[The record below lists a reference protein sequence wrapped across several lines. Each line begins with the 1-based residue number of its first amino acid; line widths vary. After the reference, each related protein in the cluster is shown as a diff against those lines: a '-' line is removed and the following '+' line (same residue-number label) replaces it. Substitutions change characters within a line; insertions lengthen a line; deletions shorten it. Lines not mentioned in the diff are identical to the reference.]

1 MQDENG
7 NVQFGESTDP
17 NAPGQHLEPVI
28 DNTGHGAFKVGNQ
41 NINLRLK
48 SVKKDDNLGLP
59 MLQNLGG
66 KNVYQSTQLN
76 SNLHE
81 SLPQMRTS

>member
-7 NVQFGESTDP
+7 NVQFSDSTDP
-17 NAPGQHLEPVI
+17 NAPGRRLQPVI
-28 DNTGHGAFKVGNQ
+28 ENSGQGAFKVGNQ

-59 MLQNLGG
+59 ILENLGG
-66 KNVYQSTQLN
+66 KNID
-76 SNLHE
+76 
-81 SLPQMRTS
+81 

>member
-7 NVQFGESTDP
+7 NVQFGDSTDP
-17 NAPGQHLEPVI
+17 NTPGQRLQPVI
-28 DNTGHGAFKVGNQ
+28 ENSGQGAFKVGNQ

-59 MLQNLGG
+59 ILENLGG
-66 KNVYQSTQLN
+66 KNIN
-76 SNLHE
+76 
-81 SLPQMRTS
+81 

>member
-7 NVQFGESTDP
+7 NVQFGDSTDP
-17 NAPGQHLEPVI
+17 NAPGQRLQSVI
-28 DNTGHGAFKVGNQ
+28 ENSGQGAFKVGNQ

-59 MLQNLGG
+59 ILENLGG
-66 KNVYQSTQLN
+66 KNIN
-76 SNLHE
+76 
-81 SLPQMRTS
+81 